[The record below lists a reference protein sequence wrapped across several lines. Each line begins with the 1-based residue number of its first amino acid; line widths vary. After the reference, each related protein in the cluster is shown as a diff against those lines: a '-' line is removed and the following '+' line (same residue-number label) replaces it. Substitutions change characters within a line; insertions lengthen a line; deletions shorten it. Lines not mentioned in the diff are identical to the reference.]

1 MIYSSE
7 DQWKNF
13 DGHDNALGYKRVH
26 ILLDILEYHTYTIKS
41 QNTYCF
47 PNYKK
52 YVGLVNKRNPNKIL
66 YNNAN
71 TLRSMLFHV
80 LTTTWNNQ

>member
-1 MIYSSE
+1 MIYSSK

-26 ILLDILEYHTYTIKS
+26 ILIDILEYHTYTIKS

-47 PNYKK
+47 PN
-52 YVGLVNKRNPNKIL
+52 VV
-66 YNNAN
+66 
-71 TLRSMLFHV
+71 
-80 LTTTWNNQ
+80 WNNLQIINYRLIRIMNFTLYSPTANF

>member
-26 ILLDILEYHTYTIKS
+26 ILIDILEYHTYTIKS

-47 PNYKK
+47 PN
-52 YVGLVNKRNPNKIL
+52 VV
-66 YNNAN
+66 
-71 TLRSMLFHV
+71 
-80 LTTTWNNQ
+80 WNNLQIINYRLIFNKGYKRKVYYKYMSKNVMVAL

>member
-7 DQWKNF
+7 DQRKNF
-13 DGHDNALGYKRVH
+13 DGHGNALCYKRVH

-47 PNYKK
+47 PN
-52 YVGLVNKRNPNKIL
+52 VV
-66 YNNAN
+66 
-71 TLRSMLFHV
+71 
-80 LTTTWNNQ
+80 

>member
-26 ILLDILEYHTYTIKS
+26 ILIDILEYHTYTIKS

-47 PNYKK
+47 PN
-52 YVGLVNKRNPNKIL
+52 VVW
-66 YNNAN
+66 NNLQIINYRFAI
-71 TLRSMLFHV
+71 
-80 LTTTWNNQ
+80 WNNQ

>member
-13 DGHDNALGYKRVH
+13 DGHDDALGYKRVH

-47 PNYKK
+47 PN
-52 YVGLVNKRNPNKIL
+52 VV
-66 YNNAN
+66 
-71 TLRSMLFHV
+71 
-80 LTTTWNNQ
+80 